1 MMHMPGKIG
10 KRGLQ
15 LGQNL
20 GRGASLLIVELIIRR
35 DHPPQLVL
43 SGNVGFK
50 WSTLEKSPY
59 FNEITHTMSVIRII
73 FLLFY
78 YCALLKVLFYLL
90 FYLLCTIHSC

>member
-20 GRGASLLIVELIIRR
+20 GRGAGLSSSLLIVELIIRR

-43 SGNVGFK
+43 SGTGEVSSGLGG
-50 WSTLEKSPY
+50 WAGICPMASQYT
-59 FNEITHTMSVIRII
+59 
-73 FLLFY
+73 
-78 YCALLKVLFYLL
+78 
-90 FYLLCTIHSC
+90 CTKRKY